1 MQHLIPHRHP
11 PNNDIKGKE
20 FNLYRHAAQ
29 DTNLFSK
36 DINLVCNFADLVKS
50 IYKEIISLV
59 AKNVD
64 FSFVSNAHKHDFD
77 NIY

>member
-1 MQHLIPHRHP
+1 MQHLIPHRHT

-20 FNLYRHAAQ
+20 FILYRHAAQ
-29 DTNLFSK
+29 DINLSSK
-36 DINLVCNFADLVKS
+36 DINRVCSFAHLAKS
-50 IYKEIISLV
+50 IYKEIISHV
-59 AKNVD
+59 PKNVD